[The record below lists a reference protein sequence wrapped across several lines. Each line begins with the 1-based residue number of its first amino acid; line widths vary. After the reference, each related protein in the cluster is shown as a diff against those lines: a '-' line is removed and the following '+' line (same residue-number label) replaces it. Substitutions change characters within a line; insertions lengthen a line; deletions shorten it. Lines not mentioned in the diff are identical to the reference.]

1 MYAIVVEGG
10 GQRAVR
16 QGDVFEADLLEGGQV
31 KPGDV
36 VTLDKVLFI
45 GGDAPK
51 IGQPYLS
58 GASVRLEVLEPVVKG
73 DKLYIQK
80 FRKRKGF
87 RKKTGHRQ
95 RYTRV
100 RVVSITG

>member
-16 QGDVFEADLLEGGQV
+16 EGDVFEADLLEGGLV

-36 VTLDKVLFI
+36 VTLDKVLLI
-45 GGDAPK
+45 GGESAK
-51 IGQPYLS
+51 IGQPYVS